1 MWQIKEMAARIQQMM
16 IRRRH
21 LMSPRKHRRT
31 SVFGF
36 SNACAA
42 GNPAIV
48 GQNRIGAT
56 NREASCCGKMGFAV
70 KSDARISE
78 STTNS
83 VVDSRFPASNDA
95 VSSRMK
101 LAQFKTR
108 DEDRAHVGVSTADV
122 ICDIGALARAARS
135 NGKTVS
141 DWLFDVSNALDVIN
155 RGDAAVRE
163 IDNLLTRDGN
173 SSSRSAIVAYPV
185 KEVEF
190 LPAVYPGKML
200 AIGRNYADH
209 ALEGGGA
216 PPKAPLIFA
225 KLANALSAHNRPI
238 VLPTISE
245 TIDWEAELAVVIGR
259 RARAV
264 GEAEALN
271 YVFGYTLMNDVT
283 ARDLQR
289 KDGQWTRGKGLDTFA
304 PLGPFITTR
313 DEIADVQNLQLEGL
327 YNGQVTQS
335 SNTSK
340 MIFSIAYLIS
350 YISQGITL
358 EPGDVIASG
367 TPEGVGFFREP
378 PVLLKSGDVC
388 EVRIEKLGTLRNPVV
403 DPR

>member
-1 MWQIKEMAARIQQMM
+1 
-16 IRRRH
+16 
-21 LMSPRKHRRT
+21 
-31 SVFGF
+31 
-36 SNACAA
+36 
-42 GNPAIV
+42 
-48 GQNRIGAT
+48 
-56 NREASCCGKMGFAV
+56 
-70 KSDARISE
+70 
-78 STTNS
+78 
-83 VVDSRFPASNDA
+83 
-95 VSSRMK
+95 MK
-101 LAQFKTR
+101 LAQFKPKNADQPR
-108 DEDRAHVGVSTADV
+108 VGLLRGDV
-122 ICDIGALARAARS
+122 VWDMAELARANRLTGAEIP
-135 NGKTVS
+135 
-141 DWLFDVSNALDVIN
+141 DWLNGATSTLEIITRGPDALKAISALVSSNSPA
-155 RGDAAVRE
+155 
-163 IDNLLTRDGN
+163 
-173 SSSRSAIVAYPV
+173 SSSAVIAGPV
-185 KEVEF
+185 NDIDF
-190 LPAVYPGKML
+190 LPAVYPGKIL

-209 ALEGGGA
+209 AIEGGGE

-225 KLANALSAHNRPI
+225 KLSNALSAHNASI

-259 RARAV
+259 RAKAV
-264 GEAEALN
+264 SEADALD

-313 DEIADVQNLQLEGL
+313 DEIEEIQNLKIEGL
-327 YNGQVTQS
+327 YNGEVTQT

-367 TPEGVGFFREP
+367 TPEGVGFFRDP

-403 DPR
+403 ASR